1 MAQYLLEILSEEIPA
16 RMQAGAARD
25 LERMALEGLKA
36 AGLDFT
42 SLSTFAGPRRLTLVV
57 EGLPVTQADRQEE
70 RRGPKVSAPAAAL
83 EGFLRST
90 GLDRA
95 ALEDRDGVWFATLL
109 HPGRPTAQILAE
121 LAAAI
126 IAKFPWPKS
135 MTSGTGSLRWVR
147 PIRGLLSLFDGQV
160 TPFSI
165 EGLAAGD
172 TTLGH
177 RVMGL
182 AEPVQVRDF
191 ASYAEALEQGF
202 VVLSA
207 ERRKG
212 LILDG
217 ARALAAARGL
227 ELVEDAGLLEE
238 VAGMVEWPVPLL
250 GDMDPAFLD
259 LPPEVA
265 RTTMRV
271 HQRYFAVREPGAA
284 GLAPHFI
291 CIANLAAADGG
302 ALIAAGNGR
311 VLSARLGDARFFWD
325 EDRKTPL
332 AARLERLAGV
342 TFHAKLGTLRDRAA
356 RLETGARLIATRIGA
371 DAEAAAL
378 AGRLAKADLAS
389 GMVGEFPE
397 LQGVMGGYYARHE
410 GLGLEVAQAL
420 AEQYRPQGPSDQAP
434 SAPVA
439 MALALAEKLDTLIGF
454 FSIGEA
460 PTGSR
465 DPFALRRAALGVIRI
480 ILENRLR
487 LPLGALI
494 ADLAQD
500 RAPPVPVPAD
510 LLPFIFDRLK
520 VALRDQGGRP
530 DLAEAVFALG
540 DDDLPRATARITA
553 LADFLA
559 TEDGANLL
567 AGFKRASN
575 ILAAEAKK
583 GPLPTGESVRA
594 AAPPEEA
601 ALFDALAACAP
612 KVETALGREAYDE
625 AMAALAGLR
634 GPVDAFFEK
643 VLVNSEVAQE
653 RTNRL
658 RLLGQ
663 IRALMRTVADFGLIT
678 S

>member
-25 LERMALEGLKA
+25 LERLAVEGLTA
-36 AGLDFT
+36 AGLDYA

-57 EGLPVTQADRQEE
+57 EGLPLTQADRQEE
-70 RRGPKVSAPAAAL
+70 RRGPKVSAPSAAL

-90 GLDRA
+90 GLARE
-95 ALEDRDGVWFATLL
+95 ALEDRDGVWFATLR
-109 HPGRPTAQILAE
+109 HAGRPTAEILAE
-121 LAAAI
+121 LAVAI

-135 MTSGTGSLRWVR
+135 MTSGTGALRWVR
-147 PIRGLLSLFDGQV
+147 PIRSLLSLFDGEV
-160 TPFSI
+160 TPFEI
-165 EGLAAGD
+165 EGLKAGD
-172 TTLGH
+172 TTWGH
-177 RVMGL
+177 RVMGKP
-182 AEPVQVRDF
+182 APVKVRDF

-217 ARALAAARGL
+217 ARALAASRGL
-227 ELVEDAGLLEE
+227 ELVEDHGLLDE
-238 VAGMVEWPVPLL
+238 VAGMVEWPVPIL

-271 HQRYFAVREPGAA
+271 HQRYFAVRKPGEA

-302 ALIAAGNGR
+302 VLIAAGNGR

-325 EDRKTPL
+325 EDRKVSL
-332 AARLERLAGV
+332 ESRLSRLSGV
-342 TFHAKLGTLRDRAA
+342 TFHAKLGTLRARAE
-356 RLETGARLIATRIGA
+356 RLEAGARLIATRIGA
-371 DAEAAAL
+371 DPQSAAL

-410 GLGLEVAQAL
+410 GLGLEVAQAI
-420 AEQYRPQGPSDQAP
+420 AEHYRPQGPSDAAP
-434 SAPVA
+434 SAPLS
-439 MALALAEKLDTLIGF
+439 MALALTEKLDTLIGF
-454 FSIGEA
+454 FSIGEI

-465 DPFALRRAALGVIRI
+465 DPYAQRRAALGVIRI
-480 ILENRLR
+480 ILENGLR
-487 LPLGALI
+487 LPLSALI
-494 ADLAQD
+494 ADLAH
-500 RAPPVPVPAD
+500 RPAQKD
-510 LLPFIFDRLK
+510 LLAFIFDRLK
-520 VALRDQGGRP
+520 VALRDQGGRQ
-530 DLAEAVFALG
+530 DLAESVFALG
-540 DDDLPRATARITA
+540 DDDLVRVTARIEALTA
-553 LADFLA
+553 FVA

-583 GPLPTGESVRA
+583 GPLPSGDPMRVA
-594 AAPPEEA
+594 LPAEEA

-612 KVETALGREAYDE
+612 AVTRALAEEAFND
-625 AMAALAGLR
+625 AMTALAGLR
-634 GPVDAFFEK
+634 RPVDAFFEK
-643 VLVNSEVAQE
+643 VLVNSEVAAE
-653 RTNRL
+653 RQNRL
-658 RLLGQ
+658 RLLSH
-663 IRALMRTVADFGLIT
+663 IRELMKRVADFGLIT
-678 S
+678 G

>member
-25 LERMALEGLKA
+25 LERLAVEALTA
-36 AGLDFT
+36 AGLDYS

-57 EGLPVTQADRQEE
+57 EGLPVTQADREEE

-90 GLDRA
+90 GLGRE
-95 ALEDRDGVWFATLL
+95 ALEDRDGVWFATLR
-109 HPGRPTAQILAE
+109 HAGRPTAEILAE
-121 LAAAI
+121 MAPAI

-135 MTSGTGSLRWVR
+135 MTSGSGSLRWVR
-147 PIRGLLSLFDGQV
+147 PIRGLLSLFDGHV
-160 TPFSI
+160 TPFEV
-165 EGLAAGD
+165 EGIAAGN

-177 RVMGL
+177 RVMG
-182 AEPVQVRDF
+182 APGPVQVRDF
-191 ASYAEALEQGF
+191 ASYAEALEAGF
-202 VVLSA
+202 VILSA
-207 ERRKG
+207 ERRKS

-217 ARALAAARGL
+217 ARALAASRGL

-238 VAGMVEWPVPLL
+238 VAGMVEWPVAIL

-271 HQRYFAVREPGAA
+271 HQRYFAVRKPGEA

-291 CIANLAAADGG
+291 CIANLVATDGG

-325 EDRKTPL
+325 EDRKVSLDSRL
-332 AARLERLAGV
+332 ARLAGV
-342 TFHAKLGTLRDRAA
+342 TFHAKLGTMLARAE
-356 RLETGARLIATRIGA
+356 RLESGARLIAARIGA
-371 DAEAAAL
+371 NPDAAAL

-410 GLGLEVAQAL
+410 GLGLDVAQAI
-420 AEQYRPQGPSDQAP
+420 AEQYRPQGPSDVAP
-434 SAPVA
+434 TAPLSV
-439 MALALAEKLDTLIGF
+439 ALALAEKLDTLIGF
-454 FSIGEA
+454 FSVGEV

-480 ILENRLR
+480 LLENGLR
-487 LPLGALI
+487 LPLAALI
-494 ADLAQD
+494 ADLAGGP
-500 RAPPVPVPAD
+500 APQG

-520 VALRDQGGRP
+520 VALRDQGARP
-530 DLAEAVFALG
+530 DLAEAVLALG
-540 DDDLPRATARITA
+540 DDDLVRVTARIEA
-553 LADFLA
+553 LAAFLA

-583 GPLPTGESVRA
+583 GALPAGAPTRV

-601 ALFDALAACAP
+601 ALYDALSTCAP
-612 KVETALGREAYDE
+612 AVARALEREAFQD
-625 AMAALAGLR
+625 AMTALAGLR
-634 GPVDAFFEK
+634 APVDAFFDK
-643 VLVNSEVAQE
+643 VLVNSEVAAE
-653 RTNRL
+653 RENRL
-658 RLLGQ
+658 RLLAQ
-663 IRALMRTVADFGLIT
+663 SRELMTRVAAFGLIT
-678 S
+678 G